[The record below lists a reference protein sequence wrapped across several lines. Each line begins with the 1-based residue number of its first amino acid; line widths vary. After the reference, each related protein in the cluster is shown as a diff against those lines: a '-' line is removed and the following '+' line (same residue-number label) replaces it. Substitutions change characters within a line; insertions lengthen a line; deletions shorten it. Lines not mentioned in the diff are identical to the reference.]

1 MAPPFGSNAWHMAI
15 VAQLVRAPVCGT
27 GGRGFKPRRSPHFQT
42 LPTDQ
47 REMGEMQAFWTEA
60 DYDTHELVELV
71 HDEDAG
77 LTAIIALHST
87 HLGPGAGGT
96 RFWHYPDPAAAMRDA
111 LRLSRGMSYKN
122 AMAGLPMGGGK
133 AVVMLDAKH
142 RKTPAMLAAFGDA
155 VNALGGRYVTA
166 EDVGA
171 SVADMVAIAK
181 RTPHVCGLPAEEGEI
196 GGDPGP
202 FTAMGIYHG
211 IKAAVAVKLGRESMQ
226 GVRVAIQGCGSVGG
240 GVARLLAKDGA
251 RLTLADPDEERA
263 RSLAKEVEGKLV
275 PVDCIMGT
283 ACDVFSPNAL
293 GAILDEE
300 GIARLDC
307 AIVAGGAN
315 NQLARAEHGKLL
327 AERDILYAPDYVI
340 NAGGIINVSLEY
352 LCRRHGSP
360 CDINEVRKRIAQ
372 IPERLRQVWRESE
385 ATGESADV
393 VADRMAQRLIGRG

>member
-1 MAPPFGSNAWHMAI
+1 M
-15 VAQLVRAPVCGT
+15 T
-27 GGRGFKPRRSPHFQT
+27 
-42 LPTDQ
+42 
-47 REMGEMQAFWTEA
+47 AFWTES
-60 DYDTHELVELV
+60 DYDAHERVELV
-71 HDEDAG
+71 HDRKSG

-96 RFWHYPDPAAAMRDA
+96 RFWHYAEPKDAMRDA

-133 AVVMLDAKH
+133 AVVLLDKDRTKTAEMLH
-142 RKTPAMLAAFGDA
+142 AFGDA
-155 VNALGGRYVTA
+155 VEALGGNYVTA

-171 SVADMVAIAK
+171 SEADMVTIAQ
-181 RTPHVCGLPAEEGEI
+181 RTAHVCGLPAEDGDA

-211 IKAAVAVKLGRESMQ
+211 IKAAVQHKLGKDSVQ
-226 GVRVAIQGCGSVGG
+226 GVHVALQGTGSVGG

-251 RLTLADPDEERA
+251 KLTLADIDPARA
-263 RSLAKEVEGKLV
+263 EQLAKELGANAVAA
-275 PVDCIMGT
+275 DAIMGI

-293 GAILDEE
+293 GAILDDE

-315 NQLARAEHGKLL
+315 NQLARAHHGKVL
-327 AERDILYAPDYVI
+327 AERGILYAPDYVI

-352 LCRRHGSP
+352 LCRQKGAP
-360 CDINEVRKRIAQ
+360 CDINEVRRRIAQ
-372 IPERLRQVWRESE
+372 IPGRLTEIWQESE
-385 ATGESADV
+385 DTGEPSDV
-393 VADRMAQRLIGRG
+393 VADRMAQALIGRG